1 MSVFRN
7 EKYTTTKEGNLI
19 RHALMHTYRLTSKC
33 TCHSRSKTGWFFF
46 SPSLHFCQIAVP
58 PWAKKYRQYTE
69 KKNEGI
75 ENSFFFYSPSSV
87 NSPLSC
93 PLISSLTLS
102 THSWGMFGGPVHILF
117 AQCIPAG
124 SLFMSI
130 SPLIR
135 VRLPTRFL
143 WVKEPTCEAAARA
156 LDSWES
162 LPSINM
168 AKLFLHMANYL
179 CKVILAG
186 GWFPDIWVG
195 YSAQMVL
202 PAPGVSFHFVF
213 PPSFLSRLLFFVR
226 VKGRPRLNA
235 WAE

>member
-1 MSVFRN
+1 
-7 EKYTTTKEGNLI
+7 
-19 RHALMHTYRLTSKC
+19 
-33 TCHSRSKTGWFFF
+33 
-46 SPSLHFCQIAVP
+46 
-58 PWAKKYRQYTE
+58 
-69 KKNEGI
+69 
-75 ENSFFFYSPSSV
+75 
-87 NSPLSC
+87 
-93 PLISSLTLS
+93 
-102 THSWGMFGGPVHILF
+102 MFGGPVHILF

-213 PPSFLSRLLFFVR
+213 PPSFLSRLGFLCVCVCGWKVGHGWMLGQSNTTSR
-226 VKGRPRLNA
+226 EVKGAVFLSFIV
-235 WAE
+235 